1 MSRLQDKLSALSGW
15 APPTLPEPD
24 KIPHGD
30 MPGDK
35 ICIGED
41 HIRKANVIF
50 PALLRALR
58 ESGKEK
64 AVVAVFGGSGVGKS
78 EIASVLAAYLRAE
91 GIGSYVMSGDNYP
104 RRIPMYN
111 DAERAGIFRAAGLK
125 ALAASGQYGA
135 PVQAE
140 LSAFW
145 QSGADADPAAA
156 AERSWLGVYQSAG
169 RAALTG
175 YLGTANEQDY
185 DEVNAILDAFQAGE
199 TSIFLKRMGRTEEQR
214 WYDAVDFSGVDV
226 LLLEW
231 THGGNEALR
240 GVDVRV
246 LLHST
251 PEETRAHRRARAR
264 DGNTDSPFTTMVLEI
279 EQAELERAIPRVEI
293 MVSKAGELMKG
304 AAE

>member
-1 MSRLQDKLSALSGW
+1 MSRLQQTLAALGGW
-15 APPTLPEPD
+15 TPPALPAE
-24 KIPHGD
+24 IPHGD

-35 ICIGED
+35 VCIGDE

-58 ESGKEK
+58 ETGQSK

-78 EIASVLAAYLRAE
+78 EIASVLAAYLRAA
-91 GIGSYVMSGDNYP
+91 GVGSYVMSGDNYP

-111 DAERAGIFRAAGLK
+111 DAERAGVFRAQGLK
-125 ALAASGQYGA
+125 ALAASGQYDDG
-135 PVQAE
+135 VQAQ
-140 LSAFW
+140 LSALW
-145 QSGADADPAAA
+145 ETGADADPAAA
-156 AERSWLGVYQSAG
+156 ADKPWLAVYQAAG
-169 RAALTG
+169 RAALAG
-175 YLGTANEQDY
+175 YLGTAREQDY
-185 DEVNAILDAFQAGE
+185 DEVNAILSAFHAGE
-199 TSIFLKRMGRTEEQR
+199 SPIWLKRMGRTEDQR
-214 WYDAVDFSGVDV
+214 WYSAVDFSGVDV

-231 THGGNEALR
+231 THGGNEAIR
-240 GVDVRV
+240 GVDVPV

-251 PEETRAHRRARAR
+251 PEETREHRRKRAR

-279 EQAELERAIPRVEI
+279 EQAELERAIPRVQI

>member
-1 MSRLQDKLSALSGW
+1 MSRLQETLNAMKDW
-15 APPTLPEPD
+15 APPALPTD
-24 KIPHGD
+24 IPHGD

-35 ICIGED
+35 VCIGDE

-58 ESGKEK
+58 AHGGDK

-78 EIASVLAAYLRAE
+78 EIASVLAAYLRAA

-104 RRIPMYN
+104 RRIPIYN
-111 DAERAGIFRAAGLK
+111 DAERAGVFRAAGLK
-125 ALAASGQYGA
+125 ALAASGQYGDA
-135 PVQAE
+135 VQAE
-140 LSAFW
+140 LSALW
-145 QSGADADPAAA
+145 GTGADADPAAA
-156 AERSWLGVYQSAG
+156 ADKPWLGVYQSAG
-169 RAALTG
+169 RAALAG
-175 YLGTANEQDY
+175 YLGTEKEQDY
-185 DEVNAILDAFQAGE
+185 DEVNAILDAFHAGQ
-199 TSIFLKRMGRTEEQR
+199 TPIWLKRMGRTEDQR
-214 WYDAVDFSGVDV
+214 WYSAVDFSGIDV

-240 GVDVRV
+240 GVDVPV

-251 PEETRAHRRARAR
+251 PEETRAHRKARAR

-279 EQAELERAIPRVEI
+279 EQAELERAIPRVAI
-293 MVSKAGELMKG
+293 MVSKAGALLKG

>member
-1 MSRLQDKLSALSGW
+1 MCDLQKKLSALDGW
-15 APPTLPEPD
+15 TPPALPTD
-24 KIPHGD
+24 IPHGD

-35 ICIGED
+35 VCIGDE

-58 ESGKEK
+58 ESVGDK

-78 EIASVLAAYLRAE
+78 EIASVLAAYLRAA

-111 DAERAGIFRAAGLK
+111 DAERAGVFRAAGLK
-125 ALAASGQYGA
+125 ALAASGQYGGA
-135 PVQAE
+135 VQAE
-140 LSAFW
+140 LSALW
-145 QSGADADPAAA
+145 GTGADADPAAA
-156 AERSWLGVYQSAG
+156 ADRSWLGVYQSAG
-169 RAALTG
+169 RAALAG
-175 YLGTANEQDY
+175 YLGTDKEQDY
-185 DEVNAILDAFQAGE
+185 DEVNAILDAFHAGQ
-199 TSIFLKRMGRTEEQR
+199 TPIWLKRMGRTEDQR
-214 WYDAVDFSGVDV
+214 WYDAVDFSGIDV

-231 THGGNEALR
+231 THGGNEAVR
-240 GVDVRV
+240 GVDVPI

-279 EQAELERAIPRVEI
+279 EQAELERAIPRVKI